1 MGLFKRKQKKL
12 QLNRAE
18 ALRCIPVKSIQIIE
32 VRIETG
38 EVLLSYP
45 LHVRPWIAG
54 LSRHFGGHPDNSL
67 PTKKL
72 QLDVL
77 GTAVWDLVD
86 GNRSVLKIIRDF
98 AEKYQ
103 LHPKE
108 AEVSV
113 TQFFRDLGK
122 RGLVGLNS
130 STPD

>member
-1 MGLFKRKQKKL
+1 MRLFKRKEKKIG
-12 QLNRAE
+12 LNRAE
-18 ALRCIPVKSIQIIE
+18 ALRCIPVKNIQVIE

-54 LSRHFGGHPDNSL
+54 LSRRFGVRSDSY

-72 QLDVL
+72 QMDVL

-86 GNRSVLKIIRDF
+86 GNRSVLKIIREF

-113 TQFFRDLGK
+113 TQFFRELGK
-122 RGLVGLNS
+122 RGIIGLNPS
-130 STPD
+130 PVD